1 MLALAPLYFSMD
13 KNPPLQGEL
22 LLATQL
28 ELVSSTTA
36 AGTFYG
42 IAFSLYCLYLH
53 ASLPRLREH
62 DRRRRTQFMMTYSAI
77 IMLCGLY
84 YLVSNA
90 WVIQDAYIKHAD
102 TPGGPY
108 VYELTSFSKQPAIAL
123 GLVCASIIDI
133 STAAIQ
139 VLSPRRLPTIPAY
152 LKYIYS
158 DLALVGYLEWH

>member
-1 MLALAPLYFSMD
+1 MD

-42 IAFSLYCLYLH
+42 IAFSLYFLYLH

-62 DRRRRTQFMMTYSAI
+62 DRRRQTQFMMTYSAI

-123 GLVCASIIDI
+123 GLVFIKKQLRTGTFLNLLND
-133 STAAIQ
+133 T
-139 VLSPRRLPTIPAY
+139 
-152 LKYIYS
+152 
-158 DLALVGYLEWH
+158 